1 MADQGPAQNHATG
14 LRGLTTRRDLLA
26 GGLLA
31 AGAIAAEALRVGSV
45 RAPMVSGNRLEQL
58 VPARIGGWARAP
70 FAGAAVPTAETDQQ
84 RSYDAVLT
92 RFYAGG
98 SGPGIMLLIAYSAVQ
113 AGETALHRP
122 EACYP
127 AFGFQLERRP
137 DLRLRLPHLSL
148 TASSMTATASGRV
161 EQLLYW
167 SRIGALF
174 PTTPIDQ
181 RWAALRQGVAG
192 RVPDGVLVRM
202 SMIGTDHPGAMRTL
216 QHFAARLLA
225 DGGPRLSALLTGRA

>member
-1 MADQGPAQNHATG
+1 MAAKAPTGDHATG
-14 LRGLTTRRDLLA
+14 LRGLSTRRDLLA

-58 VPARIGGWARAP
+58 VPARIGGWAQAP
-70 FAGAAVPTAETDQQ
+70 FAGAAVPTAETDRQG
-84 RSYDAVLT
+84 SYDAVLT

-98 SGPGIMLLIAYSAVQ
+98 TGPGIMLLIAYSAVQ

-127 AFGFQLERRP
+127 AFGFELERRP
-137 DLRLRLPHLSL
+137 DLQLRFPHVRL

-174 PTTPIDQ
+174 PTTPLDQ

-192 RVPDGVLVRM
+192 RVPDGALVRM
-202 SMIGTDHPGAMRTL
+202 SMIGSDHPGAMRTL
-216 QHFAARLLA
+216 QHFAAQLIV